1 MAFNYL
7 FKPPGTWDDF
17 EDLVC
22 NLVRLE
28 FNNPN
33 FQRYGRQGQP
43 QNGIDLFGVIDT
55 GVVGIQCK
63 RYEKKLSP
71 SQVKD
76 IIKEGGKFEPTLSR
90 FIIATTTS
98 RDKKTDRVIMDSN
111 RDPGKLFETAIWYWE
126 DIVDRMKNHPKLIFK
141 AFGSDYSETLNEV
154 HRSIYAFPQR
164 SPLIWPCS
172 QADLESHCK
181 LTMGNPQKVITP
193 YTLSIGISGFP
204 QCKQLIPTDLNI
216 DLTSFINEKK
226 PLQAFEE
233 IGNVFDELSSVISH
247 GFFDTQIVFDLKLYL
262 PHAFLLGHSFR
273 RKKGWNP
280 VFVQDS
286 LIWPSQGLDEVNPG
300 LRIHTPYLTGS
311 RSTEIAIVLG
321 RRDLKKR
328 VIENI
333 DNWEEKPRL
342 IYFFSCDSYIRNSA
356 VPMSLSYAFAST
368 INSLIDEGE
377 AITKIHM
384 FLAVPKS
391 LAALIAANLGRTCPI
406 SLYHLDREGK
416 TYQLSGTIEME

>member
-7 FKPPGTWDDF
+7 FKTPATWDDF

-33 FQRYGRQGQP
+33 FQRYGRQGQS
-43 QNGIDLFGVIDT
+43 QNGIDLYGIIDNGVA
-55 GVVGIQCK
+55 GIQCK
-63 RYEKKLSP
+63 RYEKTLTP
-71 SQVKD
+71 TQVKN
-76 IIKEGGKFEPTLSR
+76 IIMEGCKFEPALSQ

-98 RDKKTDRVIMDSN
+98 RDKKTDGVIIDANKDS
-111 RDPGKLFETAIWYWE
+111 GKLFETAIWYWE
-126 DIVDRMKNHPKLIFK
+126 DIIDRMKNHPKLIFK
-141 AFGSDYSETLNEV
+141 TFGSDYNVTINEV
-154 HRSIYAFPQR
+154 HRSIYANPKR
-164 SPLIWPCS
+164 SPLNWPCS
-172 QADLESHCK
+172 QTDLEAHCRSS
-181 LTMGNPQKVITP
+181 MRNPQKVITP

-204 QCKQLIPTDLNI
+204 QSKQLIPTDLNI
-216 DLTSFINEKK
+216 DLSSLINDKE

-233 IGNVFDELSSVISH
+233 IGKVFDELCCVISH
-247 GFFDTQIVFDLKLYL
+247 DFFDTQIVFDLKLRL
-262 PHAFLLGHSFR
+262 PHAFLLGYTFR

-286 LIWPSQGLDEVNPG
+286 LIWPSYGLDEVSPG
-300 LRIHTPYLTGS
+300 LRIHAPYFTGS
-311 RSTEIAIVLG
+311 QSTEIAIVLG
-321 RRDLKKR
+321 RRDIKNR

-333 DNWEEKPRL
+333 ENWESKPRL
-342 IYFFSCDSYIRNSA
+342 VYFFSCDSYIRNSA

-368 INSLIDEGE
+368 LNSLIDARE
-377 AITKIHM
+377 ATTKIHL

-391 LAALIAANLGRTCPI
+391 LAALIAANLERTCPI